1 MPVTLPV
8 IDSDGMGDASREG
21 DADREGERILV
32 NPILGIHATAHQLG
46 VSESDA
52 EADANMMFME
62 SDGWEEVGMSDP
74 EFGMSDEAERIL
86 REQAMLEEEEE
97 EEMQE
102 NEEMQE
108 DDEEENSIWEDE
120 SSEDGDFD
128 IKKEFE
134 EQFGRLPTKINM
146 EIWPEDELDRF
157 KEDSWVWFKE
167 DSPSAA
173 KFIFDLQQHW
183 RNMQIHLEIVWL
195 LLMCVV
201 TSCLGRERFPYCTVF
216 GNYDKT

>member
-62 SDGWEEVGMSDP
+62 SDGWDEVGMSYP
-74 EFGMSDEAERIL
+74 EEFGMSDEAERIL
-86 REQAMLEEEEE
+86 REQPMLEEEE

-102 NEEMQE
+102 NDEMQE
-108 DDEEENSIWEDE
+108 DDEEETSIWEGE
-120 SSEDGDFD
+120 SEDGDFD

-134 EQFGRLPTKINM
+134 EQFGRPSTKINM
-146 EIWPEDELDRF
+146 KIWPEDELERF
-157 KEDSWVWFKE
+157 KEQS
-167 DSPSAA
+167 
-173 KFIFDLQQHW
+173 
-183 RNMQIHLEIVWL
+183 
-195 LLMCVV
+195 
-201 TSCLGRERFPYCTVF
+201 
-216 GNYDKT
+216 

>member
-108 DDEEENSIWEDE
+108 DDEEEN
-120 SSEDGDFD
+120 
-128 IKKEFE
+128 
-134 EQFGRLPTKINM
+134 
-146 EIWPEDELDRF
+146 
-157 KEDSWVWFKE
+157 
-167 DSPSAA
+167 
-173 KFIFDLQQHW
+173 
-183 RNMQIHLEIVWL
+183 
-195 LLMCVV
+195 
-201 TSCLGRERFPYCTVF
+201 
-216 GNYDKT
+216 